1 MALDG
6 FGTRLKTI
14 RQERGYT
21 QKQLAG
27 FLGVTEQ
34 AVSKYERGNSYPDIG
49 VLSGIAEVL
58 DCSLDYLFQL
68 EPGKRNLPGQ
78 ENVFRKQGISRFL
91 QQDVIVLQF
100 DEKLVPLFMEEAK
113 QNCPHMIEMRQQAA
127 LQWGIILPL
136 IRMQDQSNMEPS
148 QFEIC
153 INGVPVY
160 SEIREG
166 TNPEELFYIVG
177 KLKEMVFQ
185 NLDQVLNNQCVYYMV
200 ESLREENPYVVE
212 SIVPEVISYS
222 LLRQVLIHLVKDFG
236 YTAHP
241 LILIIQLLEQQLA
254 LEQQLGLEQQP
265 ALRRTVGISGSR
277 ELARRIAEQLDPGF
291 RLENWVK

>member
-34 AVSKYERGNSYPDIG
+34 AVSKYERGSSYPDIG

-58 DCSLDYLFQL
+58 DCSLDYLLQH
-68 EPGKRNLPGQ
+68 ESGKHNLPGQ

-153 INGVPVY
+153 INRVPVY

-241 LILIIQLLEQQLA
+241 LILIIQLLEQQL
-254 LEQQLGLEQQP
+254 GLEQQP